1 MKQGVIV
8 VRADVV
14 RLRIFVDQIV
24 DSGSDP
30 RASSVDVDLVAIQ
43 GENFVTW
50 ISRFH
55 HMDFCNHKQQ
65 PYSCR
70 SDR

>member
-1 MKQGVIV
+1 MIV

-30 RASSVDVDLVAIQ
+30 RASSVDVDLVARQ
-43 GENFVTW
+43 GLRQCENCVTW
-50 ISRFH
+50 ISHFH
-55 HMDFCNHKQQ
+55 QMDLCKHKQQ
-65 PYSCR
+65 PYFCR

>member
-30 RASSVDVDLVAIQ
+30 RAPSVDVDLVARQ
-43 GENFVTW
+43 GLTLDTV
-50 ISRFH
+50 
-55 HMDFCNHKQQ
+55 
-65 PYSCR
+65 
-70 SDR
+70 